1 MSLLKVRRYLR
12 LRVLQVTERYSP
24 AIGGVETHVFNLTRE
39 LYRLGIQ
46 LTVLTTNL
54 LTTKPLR
61 RFDLS
66 KGSAAAR
73 EGVVRVLRH
82 RAYEVLPLRQGL
94 GLVSLGMLKDIHG
107 VDLVHAHG
115 YGHFPTFLAPFCKL
129 RKIPAVITTHSDI
142 GGLSLRKK
150 FFDAVVP
157 KITLRYASRII
168 ALSNHEKASLITRGV
183 PSEAITIIPNGVDID
198 EFARKNRYRVSSRD
212 SKVILYVGRIDF
224 QQKGLDILVRALA
237 RLVHERNLDIKLRL
251 IGPDWGDLSRLEEMA
266 RKLAVETRVEYLGP
280 LPRRELVRKMHE
292 ANVFVLPSR
301 FEPFGISLLEA
312 MASEIPVVAS
322 RVGGVPEIVQEG
334 VTGLLFEPENDESL
348 SDRVEQVLTNE
359 SYGSELARNAFSSL
373 HKYSWRTIAKRT
385 LKVYRETLVAA
396 H

>member
-1 MSLLKVRRYLR
+1 M
-12 LRVLQVTERYSP
+12 RVLQVTERYSP

-39 LYRLGIQ
+39 LHKLGLQ

-66 KGSAAAR
+66 KVSATAR
-73 EGVVRVLRH
+73 EGVIRVLRN

-94 GLVSLGMLKDIHG
+94 GLVSLGMLKHIRG

-115 YGHFPTFLAPFCKL
+115 YGHFPTYLAPFCKL
-129 RKIPAVITTHSDI
+129 RKIPVVITTHSDI
-142 GGLSLRKK
+142 GGFSLRKK

-183 PSEAITIIPNGVDID
+183 PSEAITIIPNGVDTD
-198 EFARKNRYRVSSRD
+198 EFARKNTYRSVNSRD
-212 SKVILYVGRIDF
+212 SKVILYFGRIDF

-237 RLVHERNLDIKLRL
+237 RLVRERNLDIKLRL
-251 IGPDWGDLSRLEEMA
+251 IGPDCGDLSRLEEMA

-280 LPRRELVRKMHE
+280 LPRRELVRNMHE

-312 MASEIPVVAS
+312 MAAEIPVVAS

-348 SDRVEQVLTNE
+348 ADRVEQVLTIE
-359 SYGSELARNAFSSL
+359 SYGSELARNALLSL
-373 HKYSWRTIAKRT
+373 HKYSWRTIARDT
-385 LKVYRETLVAA
+385 LKVYRETLVGA

>member
-1 MSLLKVRRYLR
+1 M
-12 LRVLQVTERYSP
+12 RVLQVTERYSP

-39 LYRLGIQ
+39 LHELGIQ
-46 LTVLTTNL
+46 LTVLTTNV

-66 KGSAAAR
+66 KRSATAR
-73 EGVVRVLRH
+73 EGVIRVLRD

-94 GLVSLGMLKDIHG
+94 GLVSLGMLKHIHG

-115 YGHFPTFLAPFCKL
+115 YGHFPTYLAPFCKL
-129 RKIPAVITTHSDI
+129 RKIPAIITTHSDI
-142 GGLSLRKK
+142 GGLSLRKR

-198 EFARKNRYRVSSRD
+198 EFARKNTYSSVNSRD

-237 RLVHERNLDIKLRL
+237 RLVCERNLDIKLRL

-280 LPRRELVRKMHE
+280 LPRRELVRNMHE

-312 MASEIPVVAS
+312 MASEMPVVAS

-348 SDRVEQVLTNE
+348 ADRVEQVLTNE
-359 SYGSELARNAFSSL
+359 SYGSELARNAFLSL
-373 HKYSWRTIAKRT
+373 HKYSWRTIARDT
-385 LKVYRETLVAA
+385 LKVYRETLMGA